1 MTNFTGTERKDK
13 SAEGRRS
20 GGEKSKLLLLV
31 PPCSSAPLLLCCFF
45 EVSMGLKLPLFK
57 TLSRYGRLQRLVRNT
72 VVRRKLSFPEV
83 ISIESSSHCNAD
95 CIMCPREQLTR
106 TKGNMTFDLYRKI
119 IDECARHRRQVRLIQ
134 PFMFGEPFINKRLVE
149 MIQYTRHRMPSTPV
163 NVSTNG
169 SLLNPAKAQEILDSG
184 LDKINIDIDGASKET
199 FEGVRIGLNYDEVAE
214 NARYLMD
221 LKQRTGRRKPEVTV
235 TIINM
240 DRTAG
245 EIEAFK
251 QLWGPVAD
259 HVVVQSYTTWT
270 GSVEDRN
277 VGATALASQAGRFT
291 FPCKHPWE
299 EFVIAHDGKVSICC
313 LDFDFKVV
321 VGDVS
326 KESIQDI
333 WNGEAI
339 TRVREKMM
347 GDRYEE
353 LELCRHCNNYIFQTD
368 CSWHSLWKEEKD

>member
-1 MTNFTGTERKDK
+1 M
-13 SAEGRRS
+13 
-20 GGEKSKLLLLV
+20 
-31 PPCSSAPLLLCCFF
+31 
-45 EVSMGLKLPLFK
+45 
-57 TLSRYGRLQRLVRNT
+57 QRLVRDA
-72 VVRRKLSFPEV
+72 VIRRKLGFPEV
-83 ISIESSSHCNAD
+83 ISIESSSYCNAD
-95 CIMCPREQLTR
+95 CIMCPREKLTR
-106 TKGNMTFDLYRKI
+106 TKGNMTLDLYRKI

-149 MIQYTRHRMPSTPV
+149 MIQYTKHKMPSTPV

-169 SLLNPAKAQEILDSG
+169 SLISPERAQDILDSG

-199 FEGVRIGLNYDEVAE
+199 FESVRVGLNYDDVVE
-214 NARYLMD
+214 NARSLMA
-221 LKQRTGRRKPEVTV
+221 LKRRTGRKKPEITV

-251 QLWGPVAD
+251 GLWGPIAD

-277 VGATALASQAGRFT
+277 VGDSAAASQAGRFT

-299 EFVIAHDGKVSICC
+299 EFVIAHDGRVSICC
-313 LDFDFKVV
+313 LDFDFTVV

-326 KESIQDI
+326 AQSIQDI
-333 WNGEAI
+333 WNGEALS
-339 TRVREKMM
+339 RVRQTMIEN
-347 GDRYEE
+347 RYEE
-353 LELCRHCNNYIFQTD
+353 LDLCRHCNNYIFQTD
-368 CSWHSLWKEEKD
+368 CSWHDLWKDGHPG